1 MSQERRYPDDWV
13 FEVIEGDGQN
23 FDFGLDYTECGLLKY
38 LEREGAPELA
48 PYLCW
53 TDYPMFG
60 SMGMKLVR
68 TETIAQGG
76 QRCDFRLSRGKPAP
90 VEPEFLHA

>member
-1 MSQERRYPDDWV
+1 
-13 FEVIEGDGQN
+13 
-23 FDFGLDYTECGLLKY
+23 
-38 LEREGAPELA
+38 
-48 PYLCW
+48 
-53 TDYPMFG
+53 MFG

-76 QRCDFRLSRGKPAP
+76 PRCDYRLSRGKPAQ